1 MDLANFDQW
10 NKEVEKVKL
19 QNQTVFDTYETWLND
34 QSIKGDEAKQY
45 LADIS
50 FFAQTFLI
58 LNEAIPVEKGM
69 SHIDEYLGDFFIREV
84 PWASPETIEANAKS
98 FLKFYSFLLNT
109 KQINDDD
116 YSYLQHI
123 LNSESEKWVK
133 NYYAYNS
140 SCEF

>member
-1 MDLANFDQW
+1 MDLANFEQW
-10 NKEVEKVKL
+10 NKEVEMVKK
-19 QNQTVFDTYETWLND
+19 QNQTVLDTFNEWLNA
-34 QSIKGDEAKQY
+34 QSVPEGDIKQFI
-45 LADIS
+45 ADIS

-84 PWASPETIEANAKS
+84 PWASPETIEGNEKS

-109 KQINDDD
+109 QQISQDDFT
-116 YSYLQHI
+116 YLQHV
-123 LNSESEKWVK
+123 LSSESDKWVK
-133 NYYAYNS
+133 NYHLYNS